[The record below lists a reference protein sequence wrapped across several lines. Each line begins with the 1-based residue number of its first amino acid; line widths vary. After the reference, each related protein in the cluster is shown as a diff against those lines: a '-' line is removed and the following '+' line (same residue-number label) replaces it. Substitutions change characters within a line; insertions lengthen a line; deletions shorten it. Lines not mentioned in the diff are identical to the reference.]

1 VRSIV
6 TRRVRGV
13 AWCALVALAACFGD
27 GAPDDTP
34 WQIAGLGVGMRR
46 SELEAVVLRD
56 YEQSIKC
63 RMPVPAPPACLDLQ
77 SRLWFD
83 GTILE
88 LHAQADTGGRIMYLV
103 LSGARDAQPFQKLAW
118 RTISRWRA
126 QSPATGAADSVW
138 RSSDR
143 QWEAR
148 AHFDDQANVTAV
160 ELIDN
165 VRMKALASLVA
176 RSGKGPLR

>member
-1 VRSIV
+1 M
-6 TRRVRGV
+6 RRV
-13 AWCALVALAACFGD
+13 AWCALVALAACSG
-27 GAPDDTP
+27 GGMPEDTP
-34 WQIAGLGVGMRR
+34 WQMAGMGVGMRR
-46 SELEAVVLRD
+46 TELEATVLRD

-103 LSGARDAQPFQKLAW
+103 LSGDRDAQPFQKLAW
-118 RTISRWRA
+118 RTIRRWRA
-126 QSPATGAADSVW
+126 EFPAAGAADSVW
-138 RSSDR
+138 RSADG

-148 AHFDDQANVTAV
+148 AHFDDRANVTAV

-165 VRMKALASLVA
+165 VRIKALASVVA
-176 RSGKGPLR
+176 RSGKGPRR